1 MTISAERILA
11 NYGKANAHHEQW
23 RSIYDDAY
31 NLFMPERNLYS
42 ETSEGEDRTYRVYT
56 SAGIIAANSFVN
68 RMQQGLTPPE
78 KRWMILKAG
87 PSIVDE
93 AKDEVNEALDE
104 ITNRFFN
111 IIRPSN
117 FNLAISELY
126 YDLFIGTGCMLI
138 LEGDDKNPVRYISVP
153 NKDVALE
160 EGKDGS
166 IQAIY
171 RLFKLKAELV
181 KEYWPLSTFEPKTD
195 DEKKEFEFLETTL
208 LNYQTGKWDYIVVDK
223 VEKRTIFKTSMDVNP
238 WVIVRWT
245 KMAKEVFGRGPA
257 LQALPEAKMLN
268 KQKEFSIRGMALNSV
283 GVFTVTDPNVID
295 SNKFRIYPGAL
306 NPVERNAGPNGPSV
320 QRLDTGGNPQLEQ
333 YNMQDTEM
341 TIKKL
346 AFDNQLPPLAGQPK
360 SATEIMERM
369 RELQV
374 DIGGAFGRIM
384 YEMIRPIVIR
394 TLYIMWRKGLI
405 PPELDIQNID
415 DFYVKIEMLSPIAR
429 QQAMEDVQ
437 NITNAMQLSAMINP
451 EGMIITYDIEA
462 IDAYLGDKLGVPAK
476 FIRDK
481 EDRELLKQ
489 QMQQSAEA
497 QQNKQLSAEAG
508 KEIMV
513 NEAKS

>member
-1 MTISAERILA
+1 
-11 NYGKANAHHEQW
+11 
-23 RSIYDDAY
+23 
-31 NLFMPERNLYS
+31 
-42 ETSEGEDRTYRVYT
+42 VY
-56 SAGIIAANSFVN
+56 
-68 RMQQGLTPPE
+68 
-78 KRWMILKAG
+78 KR
-87 PSIVDE
+87 
-93 AKDEVNEALDE
+93 
-104 ITNRFFN
+104 
-111 IIRPSN
+111 
-117 FNLAISELY
+117 
-126 YDLFIGTGCMLI
+126 
-138 LEGDDKNPVRYISVP
+138 
-153 NKDVALE
+153 
-160 EGKDGS
+160 
-166 IQAIY
+166 Q
-171 RLFKLKAELV
+171 
-181 KEYWPLSTFEPKTD
+181 
-195 DEKKEFEFLETTL
+195 
-208 LNYQTGKWDYIVVDK
+208 
-223 VEKRTIFKTSMDVNP
+223 
-238 WVIVRWT
+238 
-245 KMAKEVFGRGPA
+245 
-257 LQALPEAKMLN
+257 
-268 KQKEFSIRGMALNSV
+268 
-283 GVFTVTDPNVID
+283 
-295 SNKFRIYPGAL
+295 
-306 NPVERNAGPNGPSV
+306 GPNGPSV